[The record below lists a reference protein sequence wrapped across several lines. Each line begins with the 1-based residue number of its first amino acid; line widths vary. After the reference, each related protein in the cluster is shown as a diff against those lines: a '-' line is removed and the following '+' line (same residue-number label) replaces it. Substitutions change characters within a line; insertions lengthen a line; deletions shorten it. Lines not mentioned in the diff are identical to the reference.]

1 MEIKNKNSYKMP
13 QCFSMNNEY
22 LLMLKN
28 VQPFQ
33 NDYVEQPDTV
43 VKLMHFPAELSWWNS
58 HQGWLIKP
66 AANSFW
72 EGI

>member
-13 QCFSMNNEY
+13 QCFSMNNEN

-33 NDYVEQPDTV
+33 NDYVEQPIV
-43 VKLMHFPAELSWWNS
+43 
-58 HQGWLIKP
+58 
-66 AANSFW
+66 
-72 EGI
+72 